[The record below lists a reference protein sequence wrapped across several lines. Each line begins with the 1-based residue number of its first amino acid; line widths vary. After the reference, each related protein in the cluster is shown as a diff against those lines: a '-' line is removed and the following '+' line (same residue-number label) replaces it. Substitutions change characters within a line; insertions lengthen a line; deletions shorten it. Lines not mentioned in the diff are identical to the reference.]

1 MNIFIFIDIGET
13 NVVQEIT
20 SSLLSNDLKAS
31 TSNKVENR
39 SKEVEQ
45 NISIEIN
52 KGEKR
57 PLEREMEEEEDVS
70 FLERMDKRIR
80 FSRDDNTEQPRS
92 ARSQTAKTIDKK
104 TNHLD
109 DDESTEEEEDDD
121 DDDKNPP
128 KNRRNS
134 IPSIKILQR
143 KAKKKPIQ
151 PQIDRVSSKST
162 ITLRKQTVP
171 VKKKITLNRKRS
183 TPRIRS
189 SKQVVA
195 AWVTKYGIED
205 CCIRLN
211 LYDPVYETGKD

>member
-1 MNIFIFIDIGET
+1 M
-13 NVVQEIT
+13 
-20 SSLLSNDLKAS
+20 KAS
-31 TSNKVENR
+31 TSDKVENK

-45 NISIEIN
+45 DISIKLN
-52 KGEKR
+52 KVEKR
-57 PLEREMEEEEDVS
+57 PLEIDVEEKEEEVS

-80 FSRDDNTEQPRS
+80 FSGDDNNEQPRS
-92 ARSQTAKTIDKK
+92 ARLQTAKTINKK
-104 TNHLD
+104 TNHSD
-109 DDESTEEEEDDD
+109 DDESTEGDDDDD

-134 IPSIKILQR
+134 TPSIKIVQR
-143 KAKKKPIQ
+143 KTNKKNKKKPIQ
-151 PQIDRVSSKST
+151 RQIDRVSSKST

-195 AWVTKYGIED
+195 AWVKKYGIED

-211 LYDPVYETGKD
+211 LYDPIYETGRN